1 MKYAV
6 LSLFLVAGFASAADD
21 ADSKKLAKDIE
32 GSYKV
37 TAAERSGGPPPGG
50 FLEMIESVSIKGNKF
65 TIVFKGDDGKAGKS
79 EEHSATFTIDAAKK
93 PAQIDL
99 KPDDGEKKQV
109 VQGIVAL
116 EDGTLKICWADDKR
130 PAEFKTSKDDKNMLL
145 TLTKMK

>member
-1 MKYAV
+1 MKLAV
-6 LSLFLVAGFASAADD
+6 LSLFLIAGLALAADD
-21 ADSKKLAKDIE
+21 ADSKKLAMDLE

-50 FLEMIESVSIKGNKF
+50 FLDMIDSVSIKGNKF
-65 TIVFKGDDGKAGKS
+65 TIVFKADGGKN

-116 EDGTLKICWADDKR
+116 EDGALKICWADDKR
-130 PAEFKTSKDDKNMLL
+130 PVEFKTSKDDKNMLL
-145 TLTKMK
+145 SLKKMK